1 MDEQSVLSERERDVL
16 AVVCDALHPALA
28 AGPGE
33 DAALFAASASDLG
46 VPAAAAEAL
55 ALLAPAQ
62 QKELKQF
69 LRVIDSALL
78 GLFVCRTAKGVRA
91 MSAEQRVALLLALTR
106 SPIPQLRSG
115 FQALKRLSC
124 FLYYSA
130 ADAEGGNRVWRG
142 IGYQPSQLPA
152 AVERSVNVTRITEST
167 TIDADVC
174 VVGSGA
180 GGGVVAAELASR
192 GLRVVVLEAGPG
204 DQAPDF
210 EQREREG
217 TQRLYLDSG
226 LTSSRDLGV
235 AILAGAC
242 LGGGT
247 AVNWQTSLRTPD
259 FIRDEWTDSSGCDLF
274 TSPRFSR
281 ALDVVTSRSG
291 CSTSESIVN
300 ANNEVVRRGCK
311 TLGYEWSPIARNSH
325 GCDDSQCGHC
335 SFGCRLGAKQSTV
348 QTFLRDAQQ
357 HGDTTIIAE
366 CSARRVLIAA
376 GRAAGVEAIVR
387 TNDGR
392 ELDVTVRA
400 PRVVV
405 AAGGIHSPALLLR
418 SGITLSHLGRH
429 LYLHPTTGAAGFYPD
444 VIAPWH
450 GPPQTILSSQF
461 ARVDG
466 NFGFRLESAP
476 PHPGLLSLSLPWT
489 GAARYRQVMQQ
500 SANASVIIALTRDS
514 TGGRVRVRRD
524 GTASLDY
531 LPGPEERALLARG
544 SAAAVRVHFA
554 AGAEEIMTTHASGL
568 SFRRSPTTTQRD
580 LDQFCTRV
588 AAEPTHGNRSLIFS
602 AHQMGTCRMG
612 SDAEAAVCDERG
624 QVFGVR
630 GLYVADASVFPAS
643 SGVNPM
649 ITVMALAKCVG
660 QMIE

>member
-1 MDEQSVLSERERDVL
+1 MLEARMDEQSVLSERERDVL

-311 TLGYEWSPIARNSH
+311 TLGYEWSPIARNSR

-335 SFGCRLGAKQSTV
+335 IFGCRLGAKQSTV

-366 CSARRVLIAA
+366 CSARRVLIRRRGNRPHKRWSRARRDGPRSP
-376 GRAAGVEAIVR
+376 GRR
-387 TNDGR
+387 R
-392 ELDVTVRA
+392 R
-400 PRVVV
+400 
-405 AAGGIHSPALLLR
+405 
-418 SGITLSHLGRH
+418 GRH
-429 LYLHPTTGAAGFYPD
+429 SFAGAASPIRD
-444 VIAPWH
+444 H
-450 GPPQTILSSQF
+450 PQPSRSPS
-461 ARVDG
+461 V
-466 NFGFRLESAP
+466 SAP
-476 PHPGLLSLSLPWT
+476 HDWGGGLLSRRDRAVAWT
-489 GAARYRQVMQQ
+489 TANHIEQPVRSSRRQFRISARIGAAASGTVVAQ
-500 SANASVIIALTRDS
+500 SAVD
-514 TGGRVRVRRD
+514 RR
-524 GTASLDY
+524 
-531 LPGPEERALLARG
+531 RALPA
-544 SAAAVRVHFA
+544 
-554 AGAEEIMTTHASGL
+554 
-568 SFRRSPTTTQRD
+568 
-580 LDQFCTRV
+580 
-588 AAEPTHGNRSLIFS
+588 
-602 AHQMGTCRMG
+602 
-612 SDAEAAVCDERG
+612 SDAAIRERQRHHRSHPRFHRRPSARAA
-624 QVFGVR
+624 
-630 GLYVADASVFPAS
+630 
-643 SGVNPM
+643 
-649 ITVMALAKCVG
+649 
-660 QMIE
+660 